1 MQVRRTRARRVDSVH
16 VTVSVP
22 ITIRC
27 ECGVATPAAL
37 GDHVTCACGRE
48 YDTRD
53 VIPPAAPMVP
63 ATTPAAI
70 STIDSPG
77 PDGTA
82 ESLAAPPPITT
93 IVVALCSTAYR
104 KRPCS

>member
-1 MQVRRTRARRVDSVH
+1 MRAD
-16 VTVSVP
+16 P
-22 ITIRC
+22 
-27 ECGVATPAAL
+27 GQQATPATRLATFADS
-37 GDHVTCACGRE
+37 GGTPTASRAE
-48 YDTRD
+48 YDTSE
-53 VIPPAAPMVP
+53 VIPPAAPTVP